1 MATPTP
7 APAPRP
13 LRPNIASPVPDEF
26 LLTTGTRP
34 EDPGVGMFV
43 NLNGDVT
50 RGTIQFDRY
59 PRQLIVDG
67 AWVIAVIP
75 GIGLQLQRWDLGDDG
90 DNEAGRR
97 GTIPIEA
104 GDNAV
109 QIKQVL
115 ALEGGT
121 VVAHA
126 GRTLQLVRVA
136 LKLNHHHHQGGDGD
150 GDAGESPGTDA
161 QRNEEERQIAQ
172 RIATVES
179 RIVVFSGRRVWT
191 LLPCPLSMQLD
202 SRLPGFSG
210 ENFDGIVA
218 RVRRVLRVLDE
229 VQAIEPTTETQFHEV
244 SFVRQ
249 KCGLLVLGELLRITQ
264 KQTADL
270 AADEIVRVE
279 LALEE
284 SALDPRFI
292 VALFGDAFRDDIS
305 EGRAGVWVYGGI
317 KEAFASLKRSGE
329 TGTGNAFTR
338 DVLLLLKR
346 YLTSWRSKKGFGS
359 VAVADEKEVFLTVDA
374 ALLRVLLMLDSPQYL
389 VDRGHTV
396 VQEGNVRTELYSLVD
411 GGIENPDAAVP
422 VLEAFGRLYVLSI
435 LYSRARMYR
444 QVLETWR
451 RILDSGDVTGELK
464 RGDER
469 VQQYLLKLKEPDLVE
484 EFGCWLAA
492 RNPPLGIQVFAAP
505 DARVKFNPAR
515 VLDLFRQRA
524 PHAVRP
530 YVEHLVTQDKV
541 RPPSALMVL
550 SSCLTQPVCR
560 IRRTQTTSSSCTWTT

>member
-1 MATPTP
+1 
-7 APAPRP
+7 
-13 LRPNIASPVPDEF
+13 
-26 LLTTGTRP
+26 
-34 EDPGVGMFV
+34 MFV
-43 NLNGDVT
+43 NLDGDVT

-59 PRQLIVDG
+59 PRQLIVHG

-75 GIGLQLQRWDLGDDG
+75 GVGLQLQRWDQADG
-90 DNEAGRR
+90 ADDNEADRR

-104 GDNAV
+104 VDDDSGNAV

-115 ALEGGT
+115 SLVGGT
-121 VVAHA
+121 VVADA

-136 LKLNHHHHQGGDGD
+136 LKSNHQGGDD
-150 GDAGESPGTDA
+150 DAGESPGEDGNDT

-191 LLPCPLSMQLD
+191 LLPRPTSVQLD
-202 SRLPGFSG
+202 SRLPDFSD

-229 VQAIEPTTETQFHEV
+229 VQSIEPTTETQFHEV

-270 AADEIVRVE
+270 AADEIVKVE

-292 VALFGDAFRDDIS
+292 VALFGDAFRDDIF

-317 KEAFASLKRSGE
+317 KEVFASLRRSGE
-329 TGTGNAFTR
+329 PGPGNAFTR
-338 DVLLLLKR
+338 DALLLLKR

-374 ALLRVLLMLDSPQYL
+374 ALLRALLMLDSPQYL
-389 VDRGHTV
+389 VDRGNTV

-411 GGIENPDAAVP
+411 GGLENPDAAVP

-451 RILDSGDVTGELK
+451 RILDAGDVTGELK

-469 VQQYLLKLKEPDLVE
+469 VKQYLLKLKEPDLVE

-492 RNPPLGIQVFAAP
+492 RNPQLGIQVFAAP
-505 DARVKFNPAR
+505 DARVKFDPAS

-530 YVEHLVTQDKV
+530 YVEHLVVQDKV
-541 RPPSALMVL
+541 RPPLALGFDGV
-550 SSCLTQPVCR
+550 
-560 IRRTQTTSSSCTWTT
+560 